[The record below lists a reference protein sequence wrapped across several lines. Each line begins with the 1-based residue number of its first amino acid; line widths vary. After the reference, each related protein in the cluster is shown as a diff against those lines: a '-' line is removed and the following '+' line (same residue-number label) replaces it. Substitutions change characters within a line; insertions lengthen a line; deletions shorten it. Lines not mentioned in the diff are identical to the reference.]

1 MSNCVTPNP
10 FSRGTVDLTKLLR
23 DIANTAIGLAP
34 SPIHG
39 IGVFALTHIPAD
51 TNDLF
56 SPGSEDWPAIPSS
69 MTKSLPAHTQN
80 LIATYCLED
89 DDKIYLP
96 PHGFKIVDLV
106 HFLNHSDR
114 PNLRQ
119 MEGGNYFVT
128 LREIQAGEE
137 LTIDYGTL
145 TTD

>member
-1 MSNCVTPNP
+1 VDVTQ
-10 FSRGTVDLTKLLR
+10 LLN

-39 IGVFALTHIPAD
+39 IGVFALTNIPAG
-51 TNDLF
+51 TTDLF
-56 SPGSEDWPAIPSS
+56 SPESGDWPAIPAA
-69 MTKSLPAHTQN
+69 MKKSLPAHTQK
-80 LIATYCLED
+80 LISTYCLED
-89 DDKIYLP
+89 EDKIYLP
-96 PHGFKIVDLV
+96 PHGFKIVDLA
-106 HFLNHSDR
+106 HFLNHSDQ

-145 TTD
+145 DV